1 MNAEQERDTLQVELA
16 RVNERLSGLREE
28 NLKLTVESRGL
39 AKENEELRKKVVH
52 LEDEMKYQE
61 AEITIKVK
69 TSIANKFLLDKF
81 NNKEQ
86 MLRTVMDDYLLI
98 GNIEDL
104 ESEDEKDDGID
115 ATADSDPQAIP
126 LNVLPPISQ
135 GDNIDDIVG

>member
-1 MNAEQERDTLQVELA
+1 
-16 RVNERLSGLREE
+16 
-28 NLKLTVESRGL
+28 
-39 AKENEELRKKVVH
+39 
-52 LEDEMKYQE
+52 MKYQE